1 MSMTR
6 RQFVA
11 AAAGVVAAL
20 ATAAGCA
27 GSQKTGGAPLWS
39 ATQDDSLPVLTFEA
53 SPETDVALPGDG
65 WAMRDGFIQLQLA
78 GASIP
83 GQKIER
89 VTEEGGALTVALEET
104 DGPTTMDLALTEW
117 RLEVREGSVDAIERV
132 VVDHGGG
139 DVRELERRE

>member
-11 AAAGVVAAL
+11 AVAGVVAAL
-20 ATAAGCA
+20 AAAAGCA

-39 ATQDDSLPVLTFEA
+39 ATQDDSLPVLTFET
-53 SPETDVALPGDG
+53 SPENDVALPGDG

-139 DVRELERRE
+139 DVRELERCE

>member
-1 MSMTR
+1 MSMT
-6 RQFVA
+6 
-11 AAAGVVAAL
+11 
-20 ATAAGCA
+20 
-27 GSQKTGGAPLWS
+27 PLWS

-53 SPETDVALPGDG
+53 SPENDVALPGDG

-89 VTEEGGALTVALEET
+89 VTEEGGTLTVALEET